1 MSSSCGRCGLDRRRR
16 RDEADRGSLLIERVV
31 TLGSAGVDRGHRREA
46 DRGSLLIER
55 VVILGLVALWIERTS
70 VRLIEYVVILWPVR
84 FRSKASAW

>member
-1 MSSSCGRCGLDRRRR
+1 VDRRRR
-16 RDEADRGSLLIERVV
+16 RGEADRGSLLIECVV
-31 TLGSAGVDRGHRREA
+31 ILGSAAVDRRRRRGEA

-84 FRSKASAW
+84 FRSKASA